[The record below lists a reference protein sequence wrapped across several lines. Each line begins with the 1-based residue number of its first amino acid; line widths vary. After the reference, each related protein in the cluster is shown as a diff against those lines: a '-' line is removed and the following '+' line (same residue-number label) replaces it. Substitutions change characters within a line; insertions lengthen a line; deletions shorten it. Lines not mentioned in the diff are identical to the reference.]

1 MSSNAIEGKPS
12 HLEANPIFSPSMR
25 TLDDLSKPIFDPDDP
40 PYALFSKSDNDPRN
54 PWTQPKH
61 MSHEDQTDDQERQRQ
76 WQECMEH
83 MKNTYAIVK

>member
-54 PWTQPKH
+54 P
-61 MSHEDQTDDQERQRQ
+61 
-76 WQECMEH
+76 
-83 MKNTYAIVK
+83 